1 MIQPPQD
8 LNSTPRDETRIRS
21 WLDPFGTGYAF
32 RPDRRGRPVGRKPGD
47 HLVVLASRER
57 LGAEMIEET
66 PVARREATERAER
79 QRPLEAEGISDG
91 PQISNQLLLHDSTDS
106 RKFPIRE
113 DSFVGNFPLAFG
125 QGASD
130 KSAMEKTELRQRIKA
145 RLAELDLSAIEAA
158 NAVPGLE
165 RNYIRDFLEGKKQSF
180 SASKQPLVAAALR
193 WTVADLVGPPP
204 RRSSAS
210 APKLAMVPL
219 LDRVTAGRLRSPSS
233 QIPIDDVPLLAFA
246 DLGRGEFF
254 ALTVE
259 GDSMDRYSPEGSI
272 IVVNKAERALV
283 NGRCYVFSVKGE
295 TTYKMWQGGTNAH
308 LAPFSTN
315 PFNKPV
321 FFKPRDL
328 EVIGRVKRTILD
340 L

>member
-1 MIQPPQD
+1 
-8 LNSTPRDETRIRS
+8 
-21 WLDPFGTGYAF
+21 
-32 RPDRRGRPVGRKPGD
+32 
-47 HLVVLASRER
+47 
-57 LGAEMIEET
+57 MIEEA
-66 PVARREATERAER
+66 PIARCHAAKRAES
-79 QRPLEAEGISDG
+79 QRPSLPEGLGHGS
-91 PQISNQLLLHDSTDS
+91 QVANQLLLHDSTNS

-113 DSFVGNFPLAFG
+113 DYAVGNIPFAFG

-130 KSAMEKTELRQRIKA
+130 KSAMEKNELRQRIRA
-145 RLAELDLSAIEAA
+145 RLAELDLSPIEAA
-158 NAVPGLE
+158 KTVPGLE
-165 RNYIRDFLEGKKQSF
+165 RNFIRDFLEGKKQSF
-180 SASKQPLVAAALR
+180 SAGKQPLVAAALQ

-204 RRSSAS
+204 RRSSSS
-210 APKLAMVPL
+210 APKLVMVPL

-254 ALTVE
+254 ALSVD

-272 IVVNKAERALV
+272 IVVNKAERSLV
-283 NGRCYVFSVKGE
+283 NGRCYIFSVKGE
-295 TTYKMWQGGTNAH
+295 TTYKMWQGGPNPH

-315 PFNKPV
+315 PLNKPV

>member
-1 MIQPPQD
+1 
-8 LNSTPRDETRIRS
+8 
-21 WLDPFGTGYAF
+21 
-32 RPDRRGRPVGRKPGD
+32 
-47 HLVVLASRER
+47 
-57 LGAEMIEET
+57 
-66 PVARREATERAER
+66 
-79 QRPLEAEGISDG
+79 
-91 PQISNQLLLHDSTDS
+91 
-106 RKFPIRE
+106 
-113 DSFVGNFPLAFG
+113 
-125 QGASD
+125 
-130 KSAMEKTELRQRIKA
+130 MEKNELRQRIRA
-145 RLAELDLSAIEAA
+145 RLAELDLSPIEAA
-158 NAVPGLE
+158 KAVSGLE
-165 RNYIRDFLEGKKQSF
+165 RNFIRDFLEGKKQSF
-180 SASKQPLVAAALR
+180 SAGKQPLVAAALQ

-204 RRSSAS
+204 RRTSST

-233 QIPIDDVPLLAFA
+233 QIPIEDVPLLAFA

-272 IVVNKAERALV
+272 IVVNRAERTLV

-295 TTYKMWQGGTNAH
+295 TTYKMWQAGANAH

-315 PFNKPV
+315 PLNKPV